1 MTLAGDDLTNHFK
14 TNFALHYHHNY
25 SMTEL
30 DNMVPFEREIYIILL
45 QQQMAKESEERRQR
59 AQQAKY
65 G

>member
-1 MTLAGDDLTNHFK
+1 
-14 TNFALHYHHNY
+14 
-25 SMTEL
+25 MTEL